1 MLAEIFMLR
10 LELIRASIPLVPN
23 IRDARFVPIGAMLPG
38 RVGLAPR
45 GHEREVAS

>member
-10 LELIRASIPLVPN
+10 LELIIASNPPVPN
-23 IRDARFVPIGAMLPG
+23 IVNARFVPIGATLPG

-45 GHEREVAS
+45 GHERHVVA

>member
-23 IRDARFVPIGAMLPG
+23 IRDARFVPIGAM
-38 RVGLAPR
+38 GLAPR
-45 GHEREVAS
+45 GHERDVVA